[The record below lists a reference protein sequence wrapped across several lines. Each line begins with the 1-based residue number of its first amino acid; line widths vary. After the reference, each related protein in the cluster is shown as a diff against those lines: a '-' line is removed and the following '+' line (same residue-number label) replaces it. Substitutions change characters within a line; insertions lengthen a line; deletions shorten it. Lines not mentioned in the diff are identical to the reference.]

1 MPHETPA
8 PVLGPPARH
17 ERILKVLDRLLYDRD
32 FREAFTA
39 DGPAGGRP
47 ALDADLVDAFG
58 RVDVHELALVGRNIR
73 SEVVSGG
80 TGTGPGLKGAFP
92 RTLDQLRER
101 HGVAVNRVAERFI
114 ASPSFQRFRDVPF
127 SPYGRG
133 TTLPECFHRFMAGR
147 PPELDPLGELE
158 PLVHHEAAAA
168 VVRAVAT
175 GAHATFDV
183 TLAHMAFHGGV
194 LCGFRAYDE
203 APEEWLLTPTMFL
216 AGGGRCVIGPAR
228 RPLYEALTT
237 FLDGRLDALAPRVR
251 TSLEDRVRA
260 WGLR

>member
-1 MPHETPA
+1 MPHETTA
-8 PVLGPPARH
+8 HVLTPPTRH
-17 ERILKVLDRLLYDRD
+17 ERILTVLDRLLYDSG

-39 DGPAGGRP
+39 DGPASDRL
-47 ALDADLVDAFG
+47 ALDPDLVDAFG

-73 SEVVSGG
+73 SAVVSGG
-80 TGTGPGLKGAFP
+80 SGTGPGLKGAFP
-92 RTLDQLRER
+92 RTLDELRDR
-101 HGVAVNRVAERFI
+101 CGATVNQVAERFI

-127 SPYGRG
+127 SPHGRG
-133 TTLPECFHRFMAGR
+133 STLPECFHRFMAGR
-147 PPELDPLGELE
+147 PPALDPLGELE

-183 TLAHMAFHGGV
+183 TVEHMAVHGGV

-203 APEEWLLTPTMFL
+203 ASEAWRLQPTMFL
-216 AGGGRCVIGPAR
+216 AGAGRCVIGPAG

-237 FLDGRLDALAPRVR
+237 FLDGRLDSLTPRVR
-251 TSLEDRVRA
+251 TSLEARVRA